1 MSRSRIAGL
10 LWRQQGRWWLAMIG
24 LLWSIPLWAAVIGQ
38 DDRIQVSDSNRF
50 PFRTVGLIETDDSTC
65 TATLIG
71 PRHILTAAHCLVDL
85 QGQSR
90 WKRNP
95 YFTPGHQ
102 GIGSQAYGPQLIVR
116 AWLEKD
122 YLAAAAA
129 MSELQPLAMGEAQ
142 PAALNI
148 FVSQTMMLDY
158 AVAELDQPIGD
169 KSGWLGLQQVGLAA
183 PFVQIGGYPID
194 KGRYWQ
200 WFALCQTKP
209 ADQGPWLQRCDLSP
223 GMSGAAALVRD
234 YEDSYAAI
242 GIYAAGSPQ
251 HNYLIPITAAL
262 QQRLLDWRQGK
273 ADAATVTTEFKHDPG
288 YSLRLANHCGRS
300 VHAVVHY
307 RDSRG
312 NWVTSNWQETPA
324 RQWRQLAR
332 SSSPTFYIYAEAV
345 GQDGPRWEGQDLQ
358 KRVGNS
364 KRLYG
369 LTKVVIQDPRPRP
382 YIHNIRCQ

>member
-1 MSRSRIAGL
+1 MSRSCIAGL
-10 LWRQQGRWWLAMIG
+10 SALLIALA
-24 LLWSIPLWAAVIGQ
+24 LSASPWAAVIGQ
-38 DDRIQVSDSNRF
+38 DDRMAVSDSGRF

-85 QGQSR
+85 QGQGR

-102 GIGSQAYGPQLIVR
+102 GIGSQAYGPQLITR
-116 AWLEKD
+116 AWLERD
-122 YLAAAAA
+122 YLAATAA
-129 MSELQPLAMGEAQ
+129 MSDQQPLAMGEAQ
-142 PAALNI
+142 PAALNE
-148 FVSQTMMLDY
+148 FVQQTLMLDY
-158 AVAELDQPIGD
+158 AVAELDHPIGD
-169 KSGWLGLQQVGLAA
+169 KTGWIGLQQLGKTA
-183 PFVQIGGYPID
+183 PFVQISGYPID

-200 WFALCQTKP
+200 WLALCQTKS

-223 GMSGAAALVRD
+223 GMSGAAALMRD

-242 GIYAAGSPQ
+242 GIYAAGSPD
-251 HNYLIPITAAL
+251 HNYLIPITAPL

-273 ADAATVTTEFKHDPG
+273 ADSRTATAEFKHDPG
-288 YSLRLANHCGRS
+288 YPLRLANHCGRT

-307 RDSRG
+307 RDSQG
-312 NWVTSNWQETPA
+312 QWLTSNWQETPA

-345 GQDGPRWEGQDLQ
+345 GQDGLRWEGQDLQ